1 MVIPIGLSSSAFLST
16 WSIAILKRQGDNM
29 PPCRTPVLVAMNV
42 LGKVNARTKFLA
54 RHVSF
59 LDKQLM
65 KLLASSLVSC
75 HFDYACISWMSDLS
89 RGWLDKLQKSQNK
102 LIRLVSGFSRFTH
115 VEVSHFK
122 CLDWLPIKSRLEY
135 IKLKMVHKMYHFK
148 KP

>member
-1 MVIPIGLSSSAFLST
+1 MTILFGSKQNLNKVSKLSVRVGDCLISNRTSVNSLGCILDNDLSGV
-16 WSIAILKRQGDNM
+16 SM
-29 PPCRTPVLVAMNV
+29 AMKV

-65 KLLASSLVSC
+65 KLLASCLVSC
-75 HFDYACISWMSDLS
+75 HFDYACISWMSDPS

-135 IKLKMVHKMYHFK
+135 IK
-148 KP
+148 

>member
-16 WSIAILKRQGDNM
+16 WSIAILKWQGDSM
-29 PPCRTPVLVAMNV
+29 PPFRTPVLVAMNV

-65 KLLASSLVSC
+65 KLLASCLVSC

-89 RGWLDKLQKSQNK
+89 RDWLDKLQKSQNK
-102 LIRLVSGFSRFTH
+102 LIRLVSRFSRFTH

-135 IKLKMVHKMYHFK
+135 IK
-148 KP
+148 